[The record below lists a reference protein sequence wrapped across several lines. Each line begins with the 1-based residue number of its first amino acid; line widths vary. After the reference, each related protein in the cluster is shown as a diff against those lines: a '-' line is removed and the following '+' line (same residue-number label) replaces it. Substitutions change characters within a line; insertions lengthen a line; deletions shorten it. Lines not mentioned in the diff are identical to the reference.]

1 MQIRPKKTELAIL
14 FLINLA
20 EYSKEMDR
28 TDRFFIITFNQSC
41 VILFLKIV
49 LISWVFEIF
58 SISTISG
65 WLGWWRKNFPTK
77 LFDASGEDSLKEA
90 SCKISTKAD
99 NYFKSYA
106 IL

>member
-1 MQIRPKKTELAIL
+1 MCDLVSEIFFNFLSFWNILYKYHFYLVELA
-14 FLINLA
+14 
-20 EYSKEMDR
+20 EEK
-28 TDRFFIITFNQSC
+28 
-41 VILFLKIV
+41 
-49 LISWVFEIF
+49 
-58 SISTISG
+58 
-65 WLGWWRKNFPTK
+65 FPHQA